1 MPTFM
6 RRSVGTGVV
15 GARMVD
21 RGELAGVQVGRQLRI
36 APAELE
42 RLLEEPR
49 NEQEDR

>member
-1 MPTFM
+1 
-6 RRSVGTGVV
+6 
-15 GARMVD
+15 MVD

-49 NEQEDR
+49 TSRKTDERPVRPDR